1 MNNLILTGLI
11 ALAISYDVL
20 AEKCPDGWGS
30 NGQWEPV
37 DGLCYRNAGN
47 YGRNHWDE
55 SIKVIFTFAMLVHS
69 HSLTTWGCVNV
80 FIFYPCPPLRLTF
93 RLRVVGCAL

>member
-1 MNNLILTGLI
+1 MNKLILTGLI
-11 ALAISYDVL
+11 ALAISHDVL

-55 SIKVIFTFAMLVHS
+55 SIKVIFIFAMLFFL
-69 HSLTTWGCVNV
+69 SLPSFSFKT
-80 FIFYPCPPLRLTF
+80 
-93 RLRVVGCAL
+93 

>member
-1 MNNLILTGLI
+1 MNKLIFTGLI

-55 SIKVIFTFAMLVHS
+55 SIKVIFIFALLVFS
-69 HSLTTWGCVNV
+69 HSPTPGVVLMFLF
-80 FIFYPCPPLRLTF
+80 FIH
-93 RLRVVGCAL
+93 ALLFIQDLVLG

>member
-55 SIKVIFTFAMLVHS
+55 SIKVIFHFCNVSVPFHS
-69 HSLTTWGCVNV
+69 
-80 FIFYPCPPLRLTF
+80 RLSF
-93 RLRVVGCAL
+93 RLRVVGCALKTAY

>member
-11 ALAISYDVL
+11 ALAISYDVM

-55 SIKVIFTFAMLVHS
+55 SIKVIFIFAILEF
-69 HSLTTWGCVNV
+69 L
-80 FIFYPCPPLRLTF
+80 FIQ
-93 RLRVVGCAL
+93 V